1 MSFLD
6 IAQSFIS
13 SCASGAQQPQQFAR
27 KLTKTSARKS
37 TFDKPKSNPVLTS
50 ARKSTFDKPKPLAS
64 RSTFSSKPKV
74 VKSSAIKSS
83 TIKPGAKLGPQEQA
97 AKAAEKASKAAER
110 LKKAQESVQVKADK
124 AAKAQERA
132 DAKAAKVK
140 AKEDKEQRQILAII
154 AKAEKQQKEQADKA
168 AARIDALMRG
178 KKKSAASD
186 SVFGEVYSVIP
197 DDGITHE
204 TDWFA

>member
-13 SCASGAQQPQQFAR
+13 SCASGSQQPTPFAR
-27 KLTKTSARKS
+27 KVANSGRRQLPT
-37 TFDKPKSNPVLTS
+37 NS
-50 ARKSTFDKPKPLAS
+50 ARKSTFDKPKPTAS
-64 RSTFSSKPKV
+64 RSTFASKPKV
-74 VKSSAIKSS
+74 VKSSAIK
-83 TIKPGAKLGPQEQA
+83 PGAKLGPEEQA

-154 AKAEKQQKEQADKA
+154 AKTEKQQKEQADKA

-197 DDGITHE
+197 DDGLTHE